1 MKTITKTYNL
11 YTFQELSEAA
21 KENAMQWY
29 LDDPMRADL
38 FYEYILYDLKENFPR
53 SQLDV
58 CFSLSSRQGD
68 GLNIEG
74 RLNLYDFI
82 EFWTAS
88 EKEKRTIEK
97 YIDVNDLWI
106 YTFEKNNHYCYSCKF
121 VDKEYIDDTISEFI
135 DNLLS
140 LQFKNIKKD
149 IIRNFFYD
157 MIDYFDDL
165 DKHFEKYGYQYFY
178 EPDENE
184 IADACVANDWYFD
197 IDGNFSREA
206 I

>member
-1 MKTITKTYNL
+1 MKTITKTYNV
-11 YTFQELSEAA
+11 YEYSELSSEA
-21 KENAMQWY
+21 KENVAQWY

-38 FYEYILYDLKENFPR
+38 FYEDILYNLKENFPR
-53 SQLDV
+53 SKLDV

-74 RLNLYDFI
+74 CLDLYDFV

-88 EKEKRTIEK
+88 EKEKRTIKK
-97 YIDVNDLWI
+97 YIDSSI
-106 YTFEKNNHYCYSCKF
+106 YIYNFEKNNHYHYSCKF
-121 VDKEYIDDTISEFI
+121 MDEKYLDDTIAEFI
-135 DNLLS
+135 DNLLY

-149 IIRNFFYD
+149 IIEKFFYD
-157 MIDYFDDL
+157 MIEYFAAL
-165 DKHFEKYGYQYFY
+165 DRHYEKEGYQYFY

-184 IADACVANDWYFD
+184 IADACIANGWYFD

-206 I
+206 C